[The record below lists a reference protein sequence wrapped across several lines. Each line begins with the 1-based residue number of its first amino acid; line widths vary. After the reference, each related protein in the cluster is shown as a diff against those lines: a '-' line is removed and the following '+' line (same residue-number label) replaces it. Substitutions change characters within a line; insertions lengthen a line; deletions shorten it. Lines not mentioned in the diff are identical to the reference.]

1 MAFVDSIV
9 LNLPGFTPSDKSS
22 SVWWRLKNVFF
33 FHTKV
38 CWRSCSYT
46 RNTLTLSLALHML
59 KYISLC
65 CVSFNTAVN
74 LNGKLIKA
82 STADSC
88 TSSSRNV
95 ALSPRELPHAEGREG
110 EGKKKQVTPTHTPF
124 ASQLWLSV
132 HISVREEWLKT
143 SNDKEHPSLGHPL
156 TGTTAADL
164 FQANRIV

>member
-1 MAFVDSIV
+1 M
-9 LNLPGFTPSDKSS
+9 LWGFPNWPHRWPLWTPLCWIYPIWQIIQRVMKAE
-22 SVWWRLKNVFF
+22 KCIFF

-38 CWRSCSYT
+38 CWRSCSYM

-110 EGKKKQVTPTHTPF
+110 EGKKTGDPHTH
-124 ASQLWLSV
+124 SIRLSTLI
-132 HISVREEWLKT
+132 ISAHQSEGGVIKEE
-143 SNDKEHPSLGHPL
+143 
-156 TGTTAADL
+156 
-164 FQANRIV
+164 